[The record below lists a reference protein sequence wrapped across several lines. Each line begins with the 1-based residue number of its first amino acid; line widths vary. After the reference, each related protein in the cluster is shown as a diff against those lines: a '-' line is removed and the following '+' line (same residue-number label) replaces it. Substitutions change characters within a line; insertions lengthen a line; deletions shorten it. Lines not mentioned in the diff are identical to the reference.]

1 MHSLQT
7 RIVAVTLS
15 LLLGLAS
22 CYDNDPNYPPEPE
35 ISFLNVGEVS
45 FDGVDNDVTLYLTL
59 QDGDG
64 DVGTPEG
71 ESPSCRADGNFCE
84 GTGSALGASSC
95 ASITLTRPIRLLLL

>member
-1 MHSLQT
+1 MHFLQT
-7 RIVAVTLS
+7 RIMAVLLS

-71 ESPSCRADGNFCE
+71 KVLPVVQMAIFV
-84 GTGSALGASSC
+84 
-95 ASITLTRPIRLLLL
+95 IIQPILLVSMIRFTTWC